1 VIGNGAWSFKARLFS
16 QDFRSKVIELV
27 MKCFIGEGADVKQ
40 SRRARG
46 KSACD

>member
-1 VIGNGAWSFKARLFS
+1 VIGNGAWSFK
-16 QDFRSKVIELV
+16 VIELV
-27 MKCFIGEGADVKQ
+27 MKCFVGEGADVKQ